1 MTCKLHINVLDSCNR
16 ATGNFYLSAITGLAG
31 GRQLV
36 VTAGLPPIRQIC
48 GAWQPSPLTP
58 LSPQPPH
65 PLCEKSE
72 RDGIGLPD
80 FPKVLPRIILSC
92 TQKPPTARHPMGM
105 LAVWNWQSGIG
116 KGEPGVYSCGKVRPF
131 LRKSVMENDQ
141 VQPAVLGFLAVSRE
155 VARAPSDQLS
165 VASG

>member
-1 MTCKLHINVLDSCNR
+1 MTWKLHINVLDSCNR

-48 GAWQPSPLTP
+48 GAWQPPPLTP

-105 LAVWNWQSGIG
+105 LAVWNWQRYWERRAGCLLLWEGETLSEEVSDGERPGAASSARILGCQQGGG
-116 KGEPGVYSCGKVRPF
+116 KSA
-131 LRKSVMENDQ
+131 Q
-141 VQPAVLGFLAVSRE
+141 
-155 VARAPSDQLS
+155 
-165 VASG
+165 

>member
-1 MTCKLHINVLDSCNR
+1 MTWKLHINVLDSCNR

-48 GAWQPSPLTP
+48 GAWQPTP
-58 LSPQPPH
+58 PPPSVPNRHIRSVRSLRGMGLDCQISLRCSSASSCLVLKSPQQPDIRWG
-65 PLCEKSE
+65 CWQS
-72 RDGIGLPD
+72 GIG
-80 FPKVLPRIILSC
+80 R
-92 TQKPPTARHPMGM
+92 
-105 LAVWNWQSGIG
+105 GIG

>member
-31 GRQLV
+31 GEAVGGHGR
-36 VTAGLPPIRQIC
+36 PPAHPSDLR
-48 GAWQPSPLTP
+48 GVATPTPSPPSVPNRHIRSVRSLRGMG
-58 LSPQPPH
+58 LDCQISLRCSRASSCLVLKSPQQ
-65 PLCEKSE
+65 
-72 RDGIGLPD
+72 PD
-80 FPKVLPRIILSC
+80 IRWGC
-92 TQKPPTARHPMGM
+92 
-105 LAVWNWQSGIG
+105 WQSGVGRGIG

>member
-1 MTCKLHINVLDSCNR
+1 MCWT
-16 ATGNFYLSAITGLAG
+16 AAI
-31 GRQLV
+31 GRQETFISRQSQVWLV
-36 VTAGLPPIRQIC
+36 GGSWWSRPASRPSVRFAGRGNPH
-48 GAWQPSPLTP
+48 PLTP

-105 LAVWNWQSGIG
+105 LAVWNWQRYWERRAGCLLLWEGETLSEEVSDGERPGAASSARILGCQQGGG
-116 KGEPGVYSCGKVRPF
+116 KSA
-131 LRKSVMENDQ
+131 Q
-141 VQPAVLGFLAVSRE
+141 
-155 VARAPSDQLS
+155 
-165 VASG
+165 